1 MDDYSRMSTPLLQ
14 EEIERQ
20 QMHFGVITGGLRGNR
35 VYTPAEAEKFSK
47 GVMRRI
53 KVVTDRVLAIA
64 ETLRE
69 RKQPIQLARLEH
81 WHPIIQAVMVSKFKK
96 SKEPLIRKIVHGM
109 KPIIPKNPGGH
120 PGGRTRPR

>member
-109 KPIIPKNPGGH
+109 KQSFQKTPAGIQAAKQSPD
-120 PGGRTRPR
+120 